1 MFPFRSV
8 KYDVPE
14 FESVEEWLQSIN
26 MENYSEIFQA
36 ANIDNLEE
44 VTKLEEQD
52 LKEMGVKLIGHRKK
66 MNKSIKSMKRQ
77 SVNRGLAEDEAAI

>member
-52 LKEMGVKLIGHRKK
+52 LKEMGVKLIGHRNK
-66 MNKSIKSMKRQ
+66 MNKSIKSMKGQ

>member
-1 MFPFRSV
+1 MLSFSSV
-8 KYDVPE
+8 KHDVPE

-26 MENYSEIFQA
+26 MENYFEMFEA

-52 LKEMGVKLIGHRKK
+52 LEEMGVKLIGHRNK
-66 MNKSIKSMKRQ
+66 MNKSIKSMKAQ